1 MADSSSAELG
11 ITVQGRVNVANH
23 TQNTNF
29 GVDAGVYVST
39 IIPGCAA
46 AYDGRLQVG
55 DQLLSVN
62 AQSLVG
68 KTNDNALETLRKAL
82 AQNRPE
88 IQLVRRC
95 CPTAHQACL
104 YIRTCVCMHTL
115 HVCVHTCTFAL
126 VYIHMYIRPLIRTLR
141 TYTLTYIPTYVPTH
155 IHTEY

>member
-115 HVCVHTCTFAL
+115 HVRMCTHMYVCTYVYSHVCPSTHTYTTYVHSYMHTYIHTYVHT
-126 VYIHMYIRPLIRTLR
+126 Y
-141 TYTLTYIPTYVPTH
+141 
-155 IHTEY
+155 